1 MANSVIGLIDC
12 KDKKSLSAI
21 SRPRVT
27 FVTASMNLG
36 GAERQLLLLCN
47 ELNSEYEVE
56 IISLD
61 AMGVLMRKYKE
72 EWPDL
77 KIIDSAKDSNLLVL
91 WKLRKQI
98 KKNRPDIVITWLYKA
113 DILGGIATKSI
124 GKIPI
129 IWSARNSS
137 IPNFGFFK
145 KLLLKRLSR
154 FLPDQVVSNGLPAT
168 EFHKS
173 IGYPHQK
180 ITTIPNFVSPW
191 TNEVQSKSQLLKN
204 KRPLNCLKVGIAAR
218 QVSGKGILETISA
231 ISNLPTSFPEIALA
245 ISGQSSPE
253 SEGWRS
259 NGLYVDHE
267 VRLMKSDDELAE
279 WFASLDIYLLAST
292 SWESQPNSLIEAIS
306 IGCPVLY
313 SSQFEFD
320 FGLSPLHAYDPLT
333 QDGLQRALGT
343 ILDQSATELLEST
356 LKSKMYIQD
365 MSEPR
370 RIRSYWSDLITKLI
384 QRKSK

>member
-12 KDKKSLSAI
+12 KGEKSLNTE

-36 GAERQLLLLCN
+36 GAERQLLLLSN
-47 ELNSEYEVE
+47 LLKEEVAIE

-61 AMGVLMRKYKE
+61 VDGPLLERYKRDF
-72 EWPDL
+72 PN
-77 KIIDSAKDSNLLVL
+77 ISVIDSTRYSKFTIVR
-91 WKLRKQI
+91 KLRKLI
-98 KKNRPDIVITWLYKA
+98 KRDHPDIVITWLYKA
-113 DILGGIATKSI
+113 DILGGIATKLI

-137 IPNFGFFK
+137 IPNFSFLDR
-145 KLLLKRLSR
+145 LLLKTLSR
-154 FLPDQVVSNGLPAT
+154 LLPNWVVANGSPAS
-168 EFHKS
+168 EFHKTM
-173 IGYPHQK
+173 GYPQEK
-180 ITTIPNFVSPW
+180 MTIIPNLVSPW
-191 TNEVQSKSQLLKN
+191 TGEIKSKSKLLTN
-204 KRPLNCLKVGIAAR
+204 EGPVNSLRVGIAAR

-231 ISNLPTSFPEIALA
+231 ISDLPTSFPEIALT

-259 NGLYVDHE
+259 NGLYADHE
-267 VRLMKSDDELAE
+267 VRVMKSDQELAE

-313 SSQFEFD
+313 SSQFKFD
-320 FGLSPLHAYDPLT
+320 FDLSPLHAYDPLR
-333 QDGLQRALGT
+333 QDGLQRALRA
-343 ILDQSATELLEST
+343 ILDQSATELLETT
-356 LKSKMYIQD
+356 LKSKMYIQE
-365 MSEPR
+365 MSDPR
-370 RIRSYWSDLITKLI
+370 KIRNYWSHLITQLI
-384 QRKSK
+384 QRKAK

>member
-1 MANSVIGLIDC
+1 
-12 KDKKSLSAI
+12 
-21 SRPRVT
+21 
-27 FVTASMNLG
+27 MNLG

-47 ELNSEYEVE
+47 ELKSEYEVE

-61 AMGVLMRKYKE
+61 AVGVLMRKYKE

-77 KIIDSAKDSNLLVL
+77 KIIDSAKNSNLLVL
-91 WKLRKQI
+91 SKLRKQI
-98 KKNRPDIVITWLYKA
+98 KKNHPDIVITWLYKA

-137 IPNFGFFK
+137 IPNFGFFE
-145 KLLLKRLSR
+145 KLLLKTLSH
-154 FLPDQVVSNGLPAT
+154 FLPDWVVANGLPAT
-168 EFHKS
+168 EFHKTM
-173 IGYPHQK
+173 GYPNKK
-180 ITTIPNFVSPW
+180 ISIIPNLVSPW
-191 TNEVQSKSQLLKN
+191 TSKVKSNSKLLTD
-204 KRPLNCLKVGIAAR
+204 KRPINSLKVGIAAR

-231 ISNLPTSFPEIALA
+231 ISNLPTSFPEIALM
-245 ISGQSSPE
+245 ISGQSSHE

-259 NGLYVDHE
+259 DGLYAGHE
-267 VRLMKSDDELAE
+267 VRLIKSDNELAE

-292 SWESQPNSLIEAIS
+292 SWEGQPNSLIEAIS

-313 SSQFEFD
+313 SSRFDFD

-343 ILDQSATELLEST
+343 ILDQSTTELLEAT
-356 LKSKMYIQD
+356 LKPKMYIQD
-365 MSEPR
+365 MSEPH
-370 RIRSYWSDLITKLI
+370 RIRSYWSELITRLI
-384 QRKSK
+384 QREVK